1 MPSFEGRRRHTDPDW
16 LSKMANNRG
25 DLVKLAGVVVAAI
38 FLLVWLGTHLGGGPD
53 KVTEDVKFDDS
64 PADEIRED
72 PLPFRPARTPAGK
85 GRTEPGGE
93 FPYGPEALEAINH
106 KSRSLES
113 EAYYYLAHHV
123 MNRSQPELKAEAEI
137 KTEWVDV
144 FKRPAEHCGRTL
156 RITGELVRLRQAPL
170 PKNPCGLKVVYQG
183 QLVDKHFRFWTFVL
197 LEKPSK
203 DIGLGDSVRVYG
215 PFFKIWEYET
225 NLPNAMKLSAV
236 VVGKRLV
243 RVKFDEPPVM
253 GPVLVVLTMI
263 TICVLV
269 VAGLVAR
276 SGDTAVAERRRTSV
290 ASRRPAGLGEMAKAL
305 SAKVAEENAERFRPA
320 GAKSTEHKAEKP
332 QDESLKDGDGAPGGD
347 GGVAVQ
353 EDSDGDEDRPDGE
366 VGGDQEGPKDDDDGA
381 EGEKGAEQEE
391 KAQEDSDDDDGKSA
405 GDEGEDRSGGEK
417 SERQDR

>member
-25 DLVKLAGVVVAAI
+25 DLVKLALAVTTAI
-38 FLLVWLGTHLGGGPD
+38 FLLVYLGTHLGGGAG

-72 PLPFRPARTPAGK
+72 PLPFQPARTPDGK
-85 GRTEPGGE
+85 GPTEPGGE

-197 LEKPSK
+197 LEKPSR

-253 GPVLVVLTMI
+253 GPVLVILTMI

-276 SGDTAVAERRRTSV
+276 SGDAAVAERRKTSV
-290 ASRRPAGLGEMAKAL
+290 ASRRPTGLGEMAKAL

-320 GAKSTEHKAEKP
+320 DGKSAEHKAEKP
-332 QDESLKDGDGAPGGD
+332 QDEGLKDGDGAPGGD
-347 GGVAVQ
+347 SGEEAQ
-353 EDSDGDEDRPDGE
+353 EDSDGDEDRPDEE
-366 VGGDQEGPKDDDDGA
+366 VGAAQEGPEHDDGGA
-381 EGEKGAEQEE
+381 EGEEEAAEDEQDEE
-391 KAQEDSDDDDGKSA
+391 DGDGKSA
-405 GDEGEDRSGGEK
+405 GDEGDDSRGGEK
-417 SERQDR
+417 SERQDS